1 MRWFI
6 SDTHFQHTNIIEY
19 CNRPFKD
26 TYHMDLEI
34 SRRWNEVV
42 SNDDEVYFVGDVIM
56 GFFETGKKIVQ
67 GLKGKKI
74 LIMGNHDRSKK
85 SMLECG
91 FDQVYSSLSLDMN
104 DGRKAL
110 LRHKPI
116 PHSLIKP
123 HDLQIHG
130 HHHKGP
136 IVRGKRVNVCV
147 DLWDYRPI
155 PENEILGLQLGDE
168 SEDIV
173 EVEASG
179 GRVRVTMDIDSKDL
193 DGASDEIIRIAI
205 NSLKEEK

>member
-1 MRWFI
+1 
-6 SDTHFQHTNIIEY
+6 
-19 CNRPFKD
+19 
-26 TYHMDLEI
+26 MDLEI

-193 DGASDEIIRIAI
+193 DGASDEIIGIAI